1 MLIIVP
7 ARMGSKGLPFKNRKL
22 LNFTLQEIP
31 EMYLQNT
38 YVSTDD
44 EEIKKQAQ
52 KVCKIHHRTAENS
65 QDTTSTLSLM
75 KEITTDLALTS
86 EEIVVMLYLTYPE
99 RTFVEVQEVYDFF
112 VENDLKSLLCKKE
125 VKSNPYLCMYDMGNG
140 RGKQIIKHNLYRRQ
154 DYPKCFELSHYVC
167 MFKISELE
175 NLNNNMYNEE
185 TYFYEIQEK
194 VDVDEQKD
202 LERFL
207 ENDKN

>member
-1 MLIIVP
+1 MITVIP
-7 ARMGSKGLPFKNRKL
+7 ARKDSKGLPFKNRKL
-22 LNFTLQEIP
+22 LNFTLQKIP

-52 KVCKIHHRTAENS
+52 KVCKIHHRTDENS
-65 QDTTSTLSLM
+65 QDTSSTLSLM
-75 KEITTDLALTS
+75 KEIATDLILTN

-99 RTFVEVQEVYDFF
+99 RTFVEVQQIYDFF
-112 VENDLKSLLCKKE
+112 VSNNLKSLLCKKE
-125 VKSNPYLCMYDMGNG
+125 VKSNPYLCMYDVGNG

-154 DYPKCFELSHYVC
+154 DYSKCFEISHYIC
-167 MFKISELE
+167 IFKVSELE
-175 NLNNNMYNEE
+175 KLNNNMYNEE
-185 TYFYEIQEK
+185 TYFYEIQDK

-207 ENDKN
+207 KNDKD

>member
-1 MLIIVP
+1 MITVIP
-7 ARMGSKGLPFKNRKL
+7 ARKDSKGLPFKNRKL
-22 LNFTLQEIP
+22 LNFTLQKIP

-52 KVCKIHHRTAENS
+52 KVCKIHHRTDENS
-65 QDTTSTLSLM
+65 QDTSSTLSLM
-75 KEITTDLALTS
+75 KEIATDLILTS

-99 RTFVEVQEVYDFF
+99 RTFVEVQQIYDFF
-112 VENDLKSLLCKKE
+112 VSNNLKSLLCKKE
-125 VKSNPYLCMYDMGNG
+125 VKSNPYLCMYDVGNG

-154 DYPKCFELSHYVC
+154 DYSKCFEISHYIC
-167 MFKISELE
+167 IFKVSELE
-175 NLNNNMYNEE
+175 KLNNNMYNEE
-185 TYFYEIQEK
+185 TYFYEIQDK

-207 ENDKN
+207 KNDKD